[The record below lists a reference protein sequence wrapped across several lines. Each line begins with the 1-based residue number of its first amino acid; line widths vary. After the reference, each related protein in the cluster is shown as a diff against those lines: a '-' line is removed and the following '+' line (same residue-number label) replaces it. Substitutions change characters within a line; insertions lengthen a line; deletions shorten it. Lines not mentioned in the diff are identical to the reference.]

1 MLTTNIAIRKNKK
14 FTTGTIGYFVR
25 FPLTSHNLAFAS
37 LLARMQMNL
46 SLSYPSIASQQRALS
61 QLYDL
66 QFEVMPQLFGK
77 EIILTYYA
85 NFVEPIEILDPDYT
99 YEKIIGTLGRII
111 RFPNNQ
117 PAALNLAQRQLKDDY
132 RELMGQPFNYALDRF
147 FKFWYQDQPDYAENF
162 MGPIAEIKSA
172 DHKQMEDFISSL
184 RQQPVAILGMGRDN
198 TLLTKLAQKEFRGA
212 GVIGQFQ
219 VDDMTIPAKRS
230 LIDQV
235 DQQGNIQAQVMLGFE
250 FKDRTTYQDQIAG
263 TLLEQYLAGDESSK
277 LFSQIRAELG
287 AAYDVSAS
295 SFANNSLFLINT
307 GIDPQKVGLVK
318 QIILNEMGKI
328 ANGDVDEV
336 IFKKAKKAV
345 QRNHWI
351 GSDSQNWQLGQALRA
366 ELLPEYVNFD
376 REDAIKKS
384 TPHQMV
390 NFARNLFFNESYIL
404 K

>member
-1 MLTTNIAIRKNKK
+1 
-14 FTTGTIGYFVR
+14 
-25 FPLTSHNLAFAS
+25 
-37 LLARMQMNL
+37 
-46 SLSYPSIASQQRALS
+46 
-61 QLYDL
+61 
-66 QFEVMPQLFGK
+66 
-77 EIILTYYA
+77 
-85 NFVEPIEILDPDYT
+85 
-99 YEKIIGTLGRII
+99 
-111 RFPNNQ
+111 
-117 PAALNLAQRQLKDDY
+117 
-132 RELMGQPFNYALDRF
+132 
-147 FKFWYQDQPDYAENF
+147 

-336 IFKKAKKAV
+336 IFKKSEKKQCSV
-345 QRNHWI
+345 ITGLVRIVKI
-351 GSDSQNWQLGQALRA
+351 GN
-366 ELLPEYVNFD
+366 
-376 REDAIKKS
+376 
-384 TPHQMV
+384 
-390 NFARNLFFNESYIL
+390 
-404 K
+404 